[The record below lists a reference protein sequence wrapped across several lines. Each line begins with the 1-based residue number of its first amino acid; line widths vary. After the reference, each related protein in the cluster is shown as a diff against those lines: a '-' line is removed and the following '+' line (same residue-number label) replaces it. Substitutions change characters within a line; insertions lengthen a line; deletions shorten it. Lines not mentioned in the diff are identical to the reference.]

1 MQTLDIDRILQGTR
15 IQSLAGRA
23 YQQLFEMIQ
32 LGKLP
37 AGTLL
42 QERNLAEALEI
53 SRTPVREALSRLE
66 HEGFA
71 IRVARGQL
79 AVKAPSVHEYMEIL
93 RVRALLEGD
102 SAAQA
107 ARRLPPEAVAV
118 LEQQVTALLD
128 TPAAARTSEHMHRV
142 DDALHNGIA
151 EASDNRLLARMVADL
166 RLKTRVFDLVQVP
179 ERFEP
184 GCHEH
189 LTILGC
195 LRERDSEGA
204 RAAMETH
211 IGNVRQSIIS
221 RLAHI

>member
-15 IQSLAGRA
+15 IQSLAGQA

-32 LGKLP
+32 LGRLP

-42 QERNLAEALEI
+42 QERNLAEALDI

-71 IRVARGQL
+71 VRVARGQL

-93 RVRALLEGD
+93 RVRALLEGE
-102 SAAQA
+102 SAWHA
-107 ARRLPPEAVAV
+107 ATRLDLDAIEV
-118 LEQQVTALLD
+118 LTQQVTTLLE
-128 TPAAARTSEHMHRV
+128 TPPEARTSEHLHRV

-151 EASDNRLLARMVADL
+151 VAADNQLLARMVADL

-184 GCHEH
+184 GCREH
-189 LTILGC
+189 LTILDR
-195 LRERDSEGA
+195 LRSRDTEGA
-204 RAAMETH
+204 RAAMEAH
-211 IGNVRQSIIS
+211 IGNVRQSIIN

>member
-15 IQSLAGRA
+15 IQSLAGQA

-32 LGKLP
+32 LGRLP

-42 QERNLAEALEI
+42 QERNLAEALDI

-71 IRVARGQL
+71 VRVARGQL

-93 RVRALLEGD
+93 RVRALLEGE
-102 SAAQA
+102 SAWHA
-107 ARRLPPEAVAV
+107 ATRLDLDAIEV
-118 LEQQVTALLD
+118 LTQQVTSLLE
-128 TPAAARTSEHMHRV
+128 TPPEARTSEHLHRV

-151 EASDNRLLARMVADL
+151 VAADNQLLARMVADL

-184 GCHEH
+184 GCREH
-189 LTILGC
+189 LTILER
-195 LRERDSEGA
+195 LRSRDAEGA

-211 IGNVRQSIIS
+211 IGNVRQSIIN

>member
-15 IQSLAGRA
+15 IQSLAGQA

-32 LGKLP
+32 LGRLP

-42 QERNLAEALEI
+42 QERSLAEALNI

-79 AVKAPSVHEYMEIL
+79 AVKAPSIHEYMEIL
-93 RVRALLEGD
+93 RVRALLEGE
-102 SAAQA
+102 SAWHAAQ
-107 ARRLPPEAVAV
+107 RLGTEAIEV
-118 LEQQVTALLD
+118 LTQQVTALLE
-128 TPAAARTSEHMHRV
+128 TPAEARTSEQLHRV

-151 EASDNRLLARMVADL
+151 LASDNQLLARMVADL
-166 RLKTRVFDLVQVP
+166 RLKTRVFDLAQVP

-184 GCHEH
+184 GCREH
-189 LTILGC
+189 LAILDR
-195 LRERDSEGA
+195 LHERDGQGA
-204 RAAMETH
+204 RKAMETH
-211 IGNVRQSIIS
+211 IDNVRQSIIN

>member
-42 QERNLAEALEI
+42 QERNLAEALDI

-102 SAAQA
+102 SAWHA
-107 ARRLPPEAVAV
+107 AKRLDLDAIEV
-118 LEQQVTALLD
+118 LEQQVTTLLE
-128 TPAAARTSEHMHRV
+128 TPPEARTSEHLHRV

-151 EASDNRLLARMVADL
+151 EASDNQLLARMVADL

-184 GCHEH
+184 GCREH
-189 LTILGC
+189 LALLAR

-204 RAAMETH
+204 KAAMETH
-211 IGNVRQSIIS
+211 IGNVRQSIIN